1 MIKIASKSL
10 ILVLL
15 WLSFSL
21 PLANTTS
28 AMSQISLQNST
39 NFWLYLYI
47 DGNFGC
53 GPVMPSGFCV
63 SSVTPGSHVLDAR
76 KKGESITVIMSEAVN
91 IGDGT
96 SPTWTVTIEDPDKAL
111 IKKLDGARYI
121 SRSENSYMRTEDSL
135 DIKGTIITWSHRLL
149 WATTEGGVAQSIAT
163 GTNGFR
169 QETIGVWQEY
179 GRMQIVGREA
189 RYHIVHRDGS
199 VQDEIFTIGE
209 DGNIVTEVETWKGQ
223 RRISTFY
230 RQ

>member
-1 MIKIASKSL
+1 M
-10 ILVLL
+10 LVLL
-15 WLSFSL
+15 VLSFSL
-21 PLANTTS
+21 PLANTTY
-28 AMSQISLQNST
+28 AMSQISLQNNT
-39 NFWLYLYI
+39 DFWLYLYI

-63 SSVTPGSHVLDAR
+63 SSVTPGNHVLDAR
-76 KKGESITVIMSEAVN
+76 KRGDTSTVIVPPETVN

-121 SRSENSYMRTEDSL
+121 SRSENSYMRSEHSL

-149 WATTEGGVAQSIAT
+149 WATTEGGVAESIAT

-169 QETIGVWQEY
+169 QQTIGVWQEY

-189 RYHIVHRDGS
+189 RYQIVHKDGS
-199 VQDEIFTIGE
+199 VQDEIFTVSE
-209 DGNIVTEVETWKGQ
+209 DGNIITEVETWKGQ
-223 RRISTFY
+223 KRTSTFY